1 MGIDIEAVKKAI
13 KIPEFKH
20 TELLEVALTHP
31 SYIYEDRNLDKQQQV
46 KQERDYRRLAIL
58 GDAIFNAVVIDY
70 LHKND
75 STLNQGKITDFKN
88 NLVSREKACEFA
100 HKLNLRNICRLGGSA
115 KDKDISDQVSLF
127 GEMFEALVGA
137 IYLNFERNLSPA
149 RDWLVNHF
157 IKPSVDELK
166 ELGVTEKES
175 SEDSSQT
182 ASTVNAGEATLWQ
195 KKAEADALIANNEKL
210 QELLTWVYKK
220 SLQVEP
226 DYQPVKVRAFYLALI
241 RLLGITFARKLDP
254 NCSPG
259 KARQFFSCFN
269 RACDVVLDIAFFDNP
284 NTDPANVIVSVFA
297 LDFEPELKQA
307 LQQIKAELP
316 DLDEEKER
324 FEDWRQNNGQDW
336 IDKIKNILG
345 HDLQLNNEQRNL
357 LKQYYNANRCLLEQ
371 LNSNSNV
378 TVTPTVR
385 EEIKNKLFGI
395 ETLMSKTA
403 KPL

>member
-1 MGIDIEAVKKAI
+1 
-13 KIPEFKH
+13 
-20 TELLEVALTHP
+20 
-31 SYIYEDRNLDKQQQV
+31 
-46 KQERDYRRLAIL
+46 
-58 GDAIFNAVVIDY
+58 
-70 LHKND
+70 
-75 STLNQGKITDFKN
+75 
-88 NLVSREKACEFA
+88 
-100 HKLNLRNICRLGGSA
+100 
-115 KDKDISDQVSLF
+115 
-127 GEMFEALVGA
+127 MFEALVGA

-166 ELGVTEKES
+166 ELELTEKES

-182 ASTVNAGEATLWQ
+182 ASTVNADEATLWQ
-195 KKAEADALIANNEKL
+195 KKAEADALIANNEELQKL
-210 QELLTWVYKK
+210 VTWVNKK
-220 SLQVEP
+220 SLKFEP
-226 DYQPVKVRAFYLALI
+226 HYQPVKVRAFYLALI
-241 RLLGITFARKLDP
+241 WLLGLTFARKLDP

-307 LQQIKAELP
+307 LQQIQAELP

-324 FEDWRQNNGQDW
+324 FEDWRQNKGQDW
-336 IDKIKNILG
+336 IEEIRKILG

-357 LKQYYNANRCLLEQ
+357 LKQYYNANRCLLEE

>member
-1 MGIDIEAVKKAI
+1 MDINIEAVKKAI
-13 KIPEFKH
+13 NIAEFKH
-20 TELLEVALTHP
+20 TELLEIALTHP
-31 SYIYEDRNLDKQQQV
+31 SYIYEDRNLNSQQKDKQ
-46 KQERDYRRLAIL
+46 KCDYRRQAIL
-58 GDAIFNAVVIDY
+58 GDAILNAVVVDY
-70 LHKND
+70 LHEND

-137 IYLNFERNLSPA
+137 IYLNFDRNFSHA

-166 ELGVTEKES
+166 ELGATDKES

-182 ASTVNAGEATLWQ
+182 ASTVNADEATLLQ

-210 QELLTWVYKK
+210 QELLTWVYEK

-241 RLLGITFARKLDP
+241 WLLGITFARKLDP

-269 RACDVVLDIAFFDNP
+269 RACDVVLDIAFFDNSK
-284 NTDPANVIVSVFA
+284 TDQANVIVSVFA

-345 HDLQLNNEQRNL
+345 HDLQLDDEQRNL
-357 LKQYYNANRCLLEQ
+357 LKQYYNANRCLLEE
-371 LNSNSNV
+371 LNSNSN
-378 TVTPTVR
+378 VTPTVR

-395 ETLMSKTA
+395 
-403 KPL
+403 

>member
-1 MGIDIEAVKKAI
+1 MDINIEAVKKAI
-13 KIPEFKH
+13 NIPEFKH
-20 TELLEVALTHP
+20 TELLEIALTHP
-31 SYIYEDRNLDKQQQV
+31 SYLPEDRKLDSQKQV

-58 GDAIFNAVVIDY
+58 GDAILNAVVIDY

-75 STLNQGKITDFKN
+75 STRNQGEITELKS
-88 NLVSREKACEFA
+88 NLVSREKASKFA
-100 HKLNLRNICRLGGSA
+100 RKLKLRNICRLGGSE
-115 KDKDISDQVSLF
+115 KSKDISKQVNLF

-137 IYLNFERNLSPA
+137 IYLNFERNFSYV

-157 IKPSVDELK
+157 IKQSVDKLT
-166 ELGVTEKES
+166 ELGATEKES
-175 SEDSSQT
+175 SQDSLQT
-182 ASTVNAGEATLWQ
+182 ASTVNADEATLLQ

-210 QELLTWVYKK
+210 QELLTWVYEK

-241 RLLGITFARKLDP
+241 WLLGITFARKLDP

-269 RACDVVLDIAFFDNP
+269 RACDVVLDIAFFDNSK
-284 NTDPANVIVSVFA
+284 TDQANVIVSVFA

-324 FEDWRQNNGQDW
+324 FEDWRQKNGQDW
-336 IDKIKNILG
+336 INKIKKILG
-345 HDLQLNNEQRNL
+345 HDLQLDDEQRNL
-357 LKQYYNANRCLLEQ
+357 LKQYYNANRCLLEE
-371 LNSNSNV
+371 LNSNSN
-378 TVTPTVR
+378 VTPTVR

-395 ETLMSKTA
+395 
-403 KPL
+403 

>member
-1 MGIDIEAVKKAI
+1 M
-13 KIPEFKH
+13 
-20 TELLEVALTHP
+20 
-31 SYIYEDRNLDKQQQV
+31 
-46 KQERDYRRLAIL
+46 
-58 GDAIFNAVVIDY
+58 
-70 LHKND
+70 
-75 STLNQGKITDFKN
+75 
-88 NLVSREKACEFA
+88 SREKASKFA
-100 HKLNLRNICRLGGSA
+100 RQLKLRKICRLGGSE
-115 KDKDISDQVSLF
+115 KDKDISQQVNLF

-137 IYLNFERNLSPA
+137 IYLNFERNFSPA

-157 IKPSVDELK
+157 IKQSVDELK
-166 ELGVTEKES
+166 ELGVIEKES

-182 ASTVNAGEATLWQ
+182 ASTVNADEATLWQ

-210 QELLTWVYKK
+210 QELLSWVNKK

-284 NTDPANVIVSVFA
+284 KTDPANVIVSVFA

-345 HDLQLNNEQRNL
+345 HDLQLDDEQRNL
-357 LKQYYNANRCLLEQ
+357 LKQYYNANRCLLEE
-371 LNSNSNV
+371 LNSNSN
-378 TVTPTVR
+378 VTPTVR

-395 ETLMSKTA
+395 
-403 KPL
+403 

>member
-1 MGIDIEAVKKAI
+1 MDINIEAVKKAI
-13 KIPEFKH
+13 NIPEFKH
-20 TELLEVALTHP
+20 TELLEIALTHP
-31 SYIYEDRNLDKQQQV
+31 SYLPEDRNLDSQKQV

-58 GDAIFNAVVIDY
+58 GDAILNAVVIDY

-75 STLNQGKITDFKN
+75 STRNQGEITELKS
-88 NLVSREKACEFA
+88 NLVSREKASKFA
-100 HKLNLRNICRLGGSA
+100 RKLKLRNICRLGGSE
-115 KDKDISDQVSLF
+115 KSKDISKQVNLF

-137 IYLNFERNLSPA
+137 IYLNFERNFSYV
-149 RDWLVNHF
+149 RNWLVNHF
-157 IKPSVDELK
+157 IKQSVDKLT
-166 ELGVTEKES
+166 ELGATEKES
-175 SEDSSQT
+175 SQDSLQT
-182 ASTVNAGEATLWQ
+182 ASTVNADEATLLQ

-210 QELLTWVYKK
+210 QELLTWVYEK

-241 RLLGITFARKLDP
+241 WLLGITFARKLDP

-269 RACDVVLDIAFFDNP
+269 RACDVVLDIAFFDNSK
-284 NTDPANVIVSVFA
+284 TDQANVIVSVFA

-324 FEDWRQNNGQDW
+324 FEDWRQKNGQDW
-336 IDKIKNILG
+336 INKIKKILG
-345 HDLQLNNEQRNL
+345 HDLQLDDEQRNL
-357 LKQYYNANRCLLEQ
+357 LKQYYNANRCLLEE
-371 LNSNSNV
+371 LNSNSN
-378 TVTPTVR
+378 VTPTVR

-395 ETLMSKTA
+395 
-403 KPL
+403 

>member
-1 MGIDIEAVKKAI
+1 MDINIEAVKKAI
-13 KIPEFKH
+13 NIANFNH
-20 TELLEVALTHP
+20 TELLEIALTHP
-31 SYIYEDRNLDKQQQV
+31 SYIYEDRNLNSQHKDKQ
-46 KQERDYRRLAIL
+46 ECDYRRQAIL
-58 GDAIFNAVVIDY
+58 GDAILNAVVVDY
-70 LHKND
+70 LHEND

-100 HKLNLRNICRLGGSA
+100 HKLNLRNICRLGGSE
-115 KDKDISDQVSLF
+115 KDKDISQQVNLF

-137 IYLNFERNLSPA
+137 IYLNFERNFSPA

-166 ELGVTEKES
+166 ELGATDKES

-182 ASTVNAGEATLWQ
+182 ASTVNADEAILQ

-210 QELLTWVYKK
+210 QELLTWVYEK

-241 RLLGITFARKLDP
+241 WLLGITFARKLDP

-284 NTDPANVIVSVFA
+284 KTDPANVIVSVFA

-307 LQQIKAELP
+307 LQQIQAELP
-316 DLDEEKER
+316 DLDEKKER

-345 HDLQLNNEQRNL
+345 HDLQLDDEQRNL
-357 LKQYYNANRCLLEQ
+357 LKQYYNANRCLLEE
-371 LNSNSNV
+371 LNRNSN
-378 TVTPTVR
+378 VTPTVR

-395 ETLMSKTA
+395 
-403 KPL
+403 